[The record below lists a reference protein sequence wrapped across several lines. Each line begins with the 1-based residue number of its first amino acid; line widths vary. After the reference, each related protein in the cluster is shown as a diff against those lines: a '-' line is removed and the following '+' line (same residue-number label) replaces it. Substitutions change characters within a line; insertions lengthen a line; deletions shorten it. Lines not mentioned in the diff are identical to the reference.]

1 MLPSKVLSSSLHY
14 HQPKKLTI
22 RTSAAALVDGV
33 IIFQEKARIPKLII
47 ANGTGKQQ
55 AKAVVEALEEWG
67 LVEKVVIMAFDTTA
81 SNTMVHAPSQ
91 SINWKV

>member
-33 IIFQEKARIPKLII
+33 IIFQEKARIPKLIV

-55 AKAVVEALEEWG
+55 AKAVGDDVPRLLG
-67 LVEKVVIMAFDTTA
+67 GGTGDGPHPV
-81 SNTMVHAPSQ
+81 
-91 SINWKV
+91 